1 MNENEKRLKIEEIF
15 NNLKDFV
22 TKIKT
27 DALISGKKDEAS
39 SSVSYIGMIFDEIS
53 NSFKKGKSVDIYKIS
68 EGLDDELK
76 LKLAGLNALNTKIL
90 PSPAHM
96 LSEKLDALSLYC
108 NDVFMELMAGDSCAI
123 PESYKN

>member
-15 NNLKDFV
+15 NNLNNFV

-39 SSVSYIGMIFDEIS
+39 SSVSYAGMIFDEIS
-53 NSFKKGKSVDIYKIS
+53 NSLKKGKPFNIYIMS

-76 LKLAGLNALNTKIL
+76 LKLAELNITV
-90 PSPAHM
+90 SPTSVNM

>member
-15 NNLKDFV
+15 NNLKNFI

-27 DALISGKKDEAS
+27 DALNSGKKDECS
-39 SSVSYIGMIFDEIS
+39 SSVSYIGMIFDEMS
-53 NSFKKGKSVDIYKIS
+53 NSLKKGKSIDIDKIS
-68 EGLDDELK
+68 EGLDDQLK
-76 LKLAGLNALNTKIL
+76 RELAGLNSILDL
-90 PSPAHM
+90 PSSSNM

>member
-15 NNLKDFV
+15 NNLKNFI

-27 DALISGKKDEAS
+27 DALNSGKKNECS
-39 SSVSYIGMIFDEIS
+39 SSVSYIGMIFDEMS
-53 NSFKKGKSVDIYKIS
+53 NSFKKGKSIDIYKIS

-76 LKLAGLNALNTKIL
+76 RELAELNTLNTKIL
-90 PSPAHM
+90 PSSSNM

>member
-15 NNLKDFV
+15 NNLKGLI

-27 DALISGKKDEAS
+27 DALIYGKKDEAS
-39 SSVSYIGMIFDEIS
+39 SSVSYAGMIFDEMS
-53 NSFKKGKSVDIYKIS
+53 NSLKKGKPVDIYKIS
-68 EGLDDELK
+68 EGLDDEIK
-76 LKLAGLNALNTKIL
+76 LKLAELNITV
-90 PSPAHM
+90 SPASANM

>member
-15 NNLKDFV
+15 NNLKNFI

-27 DALISGKKDEAS
+27 DALNSGKKDECS
-39 SSVSYIGMIFDEIS
+39 SSVSYIGMIFDEMS
-53 NSFKKGKSVDIYKIS
+53 NSLKKGKSIDIDKIS

-76 LKLAGLNALNTKIL
+76 RELAGLNSILDL
-90 PSPAHM
+90 PSSSNM

>member
-15 NNLKDFV
+15 NNLKNFI
-22 TKIKT
+22 TNIKT
-27 DALISGKKDEAS
+27 DALNSGKKDECS
-39 SSVSYIGMIFDEIS
+39 SSVSYIGMIFDEMS
-53 NSFKKGKSVDIYKIS
+53 NSLKKGKSIDIDKIS
-68 EGLDDELK
+68 EGLDDQLK
-76 LKLAGLNALNTKIL
+76 RELAGLNSILDL
-90 PSPAHM
+90 PSSSNM

>member
-15 NNLKDFV
+15 NNLKNFI

-27 DALISGKKDEAS
+27 DALNSGKKDECS
-39 SSVSYIGMIFDEIS
+39 SSVSYIGMIFDEMS
-53 NSFKKGKSVDIYKIS
+53 NSLKKGKSVDIYTIS

-76 LKLAGLNALNTKIL
+76 RELAGLNSIL
-90 PSPAHM
+90 VFPSSAHM